1 MHRICRNELRNLA
14 NRVLTF
20 YKTQKRIRNDIFT
33 VDIEALAEML
43 GYRVQNVFLGDD
55 AELMGFTAFEPSLM
69 ILEDQN
75 GYAIPVS
82 ADTNTII
89 MNQSIKETCPGRYNF
104 TLAHEVAHLILDMV
118 YHLGYRVKYRSKP
131 KLIKNELYYTP
142 FDYEEY
148 LADRLASLLLLP
160 DSAIRKEFKRSFGKI
175 RIDIISPFGNREHY
189 YEFCKMAE
197 FFGVSREALGIRLEQ
212 IGMLGKYKRYQYPS
226 ALDIIP
232 DAQVC

>member
-1 MHRICRNELRNLA
+1 
-14 NRVLTF
+14 
-20 YKTQKRIRNDIFT
+20 
-33 VDIEALAEML
+33 
-43 GYRVQNVFLGDD
+43 
-55 AELMGFTAFEPSLM
+55 
-69 ILEDQN
+69 
-75 GYAIPVS
+75 
-82 ADTNTII
+82 
-89 MNQSIKETCPGRYNF
+89 
-104 TLAHEVAHLILDMV
+104 MV

-160 DSAIRKEFKRSFGKI
+160 DSAIRKEFKRSFGKS

-189 YEFCKMAE
+189 SEFCKMAE

-226 ALDIIP
+226 VLDIIP